1 MAQKVEIL
9 LVDDLDGT
17 EASQTVNFALDG
29 KTYEIDLSDA
39 NAAKLREELAPYLG
53 AGRKTSGGRA
63 PVRRMGSAKPS
74 QDSGAIR
81 EWARQNGHDV
91 SERGRV
97 PAHIKAAY
105 EAAQAA

>member
-29 KTYEIDLSDA
+29 KTYEIDLSDE

-53 AGRKTSGGRA
+53 AGRKMSGGRT
-63 PVRRMGSAKPS
+63 PVRRTGTAKPVR
-74 QDSGAIR
+74 DSGAVRAWGR
-81 EWARQNGHDV
+81 ENGYEV
-91 SERGRV
+91 SDRGRV
-97 PAHIKAAY
+97 PAEVWAAY